1 MDSGYMRVEERA
13 LCCSYTGFEIAGECE
28 QADEE
33 SYSETTHRWDFSR
46 PLTKVKNS
54 QSSSISGKTSH

>member
-1 MDSGYMRVEERA
+1 MESGYMMGEERT
-13 LCCSYTGFEIAGECE
+13 LCCSYTGYENAGENE

-46 PLTKVKNS
+46 PLTKIKNS
-54 QSSSISGKTSH
+54 QSNSISGKTSR